1 MSIKKSE
8 YVIIE
13 FRRNDELWSSNHSN
27 PSLLAI
33 RNDFIKN
40 VILTPVSY

>member
-1 MSIKKSE
+1 MSVKKDE

-13 FRRNDELWSSNHSN
+13 FRRNDELWNSNHSN
-27 PSLLAI
+27 PSCLAI
-33 RNDFIKN
+33 GNDFIKN